1 MFTLKRTNAQD
12 ADFIA
17 LVKQLDTYLSIV
29 DGEDHSFYDQYN
41 QLDSIKYAI
50 VIYKGERAVG
60 CGAIKLFDEGRM
72 EIKRMFVRS
81 ESRGKG
87 IATLI
92 LNGLEKWAKEMN
104 CTSCVLETGKRQK
117 EAVALYKKNK
127 YSIIENYG
135 QYKGMENSLCFEKAL
150 SA

>member
-50 VIYKGERAVG
+50 VVYKGERAVG

-92 LNGLEKWAKEMN
+92 LNGLENWAKEMN